1 MPKTTPKSEAA
12 EDKRWD
18 GKQAPKYARCDLS
31 AEQREL
37 LKQWSSELEDVDL
50 LKWIETEVSRG
61 HVLSIRSNE
70 VGYQAS
76 LTGVREASG
85 HFGVTLIGRASTAVR
100 AVQSLMYRDAMVLS
114 GVWPATDSNS
124 ELDF

>member
-1 MPKTTPKSEAA
+1 MPKTTPRAEAT

-18 GKQAPKYARCDLS
+18 GKQAPKYVRCELS
-31 AEQREL
+31 FDQKVL
-37 LKQWSSELEDVDL
+37 LKAWSDELEDVDL
-50 LKWIETEVSRG
+50 LRWIEEEVSRG

-100 AVQSLMYRDAMVLS
+100 SLQSLMYRDSMVLS
-114 GVWPATDSNS
+114 GVWPAADATDN
-124 ELDF
+124 LDF